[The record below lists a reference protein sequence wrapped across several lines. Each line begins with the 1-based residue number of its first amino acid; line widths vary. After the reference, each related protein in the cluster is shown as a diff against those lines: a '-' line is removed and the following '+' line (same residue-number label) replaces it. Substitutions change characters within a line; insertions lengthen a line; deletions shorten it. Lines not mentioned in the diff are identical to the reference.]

1 MVKQLHPVNFDIT
14 NMQLFYGRN
23 KYKHRGKIQTTTSY
37 LSSFVCS
44 RLAPHEQMNNKS
56 NL

>member
-23 KYKHRGKIQTTTSY
+23 LMHNI
-37 LSSFVCS
+37 FFF
-44 RLAPHEQMNNKS
+44 RLK
-56 NL
+56 

>member
-23 KYKHRGKIQTTTSY
+23 FKPQHLIF
-37 LSSFVCS
+37 LLSFVVGLRHMS
-44 RLAPHEQMNNKS
+44 K
-56 NL
+56 